1 MLLKLQFDLVGY
13 YYFSY
18 FFIISSFS
26 CPFLYLIQF
35 RIVSIDLLWRSKIKL
50 IEISIEWKKCDL
62 DKNEKRRN
70 KVCGIHPKANY
81 KVKNKFDSTFYKII
95 WKALTI

>member
-1 MLLKLQFDLVGY
+1 MKLM
-13 YYFSY
+13 
-18 FFIISSFS
+18 
-26 CPFLYLIQF
+26 
-35 RIVSIDLLWRSKIKL
+35 
-50 IEISIEWKKCDL
+50 EISIEWKICDL

-81 KVKNKFDSTFYKII
+81 KVKNKSDSTFCKII